1 MKKKTGI
8 AIALAVLI
16 AAGGA
21 GGWMYHNAQID
32 KMRTAGIE
40 AMKASV
46 NLDNYRDGQKEEI
59 EKIFADSEEIIN
71 QATDQETVD
80 KIGQEASAQIS
91 EIKTDAQL
99 DVEEGIKK
107 LKSSVNLD
115 DYRDEQKKE
124 VQTILD
130 DTEKAIK
137 EAAGDKEIGKLI
149 EEAGSKISE
158 IKTDEQMTAEEQAAA
173 AARRAASK
181 KSSKKKKNS
190 GGCVSNDAS
199 NFY

>member
-59 EKIFADSEEIIN
+59 EKIFADSEEKIN